1 MTVNDTFLTEDE
13 AIDLY
18 DSMIDEG
25 GPVVVAGMEFVASHA
40 LKLLDPIAYR
50 VGFSDYTDALIQD
63 GYEIEGY

>member
-1 MTVNDTFLTEDE
+1 MAMNDTFLTEDE

-25 GPVVVAGMEFVASHA
+25 GTVTVAGIEFVASRS
-40 LKLLDPIAYR
+40 LRLLDPIAYR
-50 VGFSDYTDALIQD
+50 EGFSDFADALIQD